1 MPIGQAHDSAE
12 PRRPPFLK
20 SHIKRKH
27 RGSPLGGGIAKYLAA
42 ARPVGDW

>member
-12 PRRPPFLK
+12 PRRQPLLE

-27 RGSPLGGGIAKYLAA
+27 RGSLLGGGIAKYLAA
-42 ARPVGDW
+42 TGLVGDW